1 MTNAK
6 STTQADSKLTQSL
19 RRAKTQ
25 KTTANK
31 STVKKAVTNK
41 KATDKPAATPA
52 PKKTVATDSKIEPIA
67 SSERVWPD

>member
-1 MTNAK
+1 MTNSK
-6 STTQADSKLTQSL
+6 STTQADSKLAQSL

-31 STVKKAVTNK
+31 EAVKKQSTTTNK
-41 KATDKPAATPA
+41 KAVNKPVTA
-52 PKKTVATDSKIEPIA
+52 PKKTETTNKVEPIA